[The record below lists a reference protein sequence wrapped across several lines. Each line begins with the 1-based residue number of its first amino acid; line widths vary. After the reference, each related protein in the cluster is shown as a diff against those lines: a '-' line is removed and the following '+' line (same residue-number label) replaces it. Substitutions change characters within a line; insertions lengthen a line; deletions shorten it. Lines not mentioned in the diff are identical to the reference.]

1 MTIKKRITL
10 DGLDKIIGERPTFGN
25 NLKAERES
33 REMTRRE
40 FSQLLNISIQSIAD
54 LEHERK
60 IPSPERAA
68 KIADQLGEPI
78 AYWVELSIKDQLAK
92 QNLKLDVKITDISA

>member
-1 MTIKKRITL
+1 MTTKKRITL
-10 DGLDKIIGERPTFGN
+10 KGLNSIIDEKSTFGS

-33 REMTRRE
+33 REMTRKD
-40 FSQLLNISIQSIAD
+40 FSELLNISIQSIAD

-78 AYWVELSIKDQLAK
+78 AYWVELSIRDQLAK
-92 QNLKLDVKITDISA
+92 QNLNLDVKVTDLSA